1 MMNRKRKWRDELRSS
16 WQALNPV
23 VRLRIVVLV
32 ALGAAAIVTSLT
44 ALASGEHL
52 SALLLNL
59 ASELAGA
66 FVTFIVFDQLIGSRE
81 KHESELLAQETL
93 KTNLIA
99 QLRSKDNATAI
110 RAAEELARHGWL
122 YDGSLRGADLTQAHL
137 SGAPLEGANLQGTD
151 LWNANFHGACLTEAN
166 LQGAHLWNA
175 DLQEARLMRAN
186 LQRAHLRGANVQG
199 ANLVEANLQGAYLR
213 GTRLH
218 GAILEG
224 ANLQEASLEKAAL
237 DETTIL
243 PDGTPWTPAT
253 DMARFTDPDYA
264 RAGGFWRSGESCS
277 PDHRGKPAAK

>member
-1 MMNRKRKWRDELRSS
+1 
-16 WQALNPV
+16 
-23 VRLRIVVLV
+23 
-32 ALGAAAIVTSLT
+32 
-44 ALASGEHL
+44 
-52 SALLLNL
+52 
-59 ASELAGA
+59 
-66 FVTFIVFDQLIGSRE
+66 
-81 KHESELLAQETL
+81 
-93 KTNLIA
+93 
-99 QLRSKDNATAI
+99 
-110 RAAEELARHGWL
+110 
-122 YDGSLRGADLTQAHL
+122 
-137 SGAPLEGANLQGTD
+137 
-151 LWNANFHGACLTEAN
+151 
-166 LQGAHLWNA
+166 
-175 DLQEARLMRAN
+175 
-186 LQRAHLRGANVQG
+186 VQG